1 MNRRRLLTGGLATIV
16 VAVGAAHSPMSALD
30 SPFLGA
36 SPRRTLGALFEVM
49 LPDPA
54 AAERLADGVDAFLI
68 TEDPLLSADL
78 RMALVALEHGGL
90 VRFSRLSP
98 EGRTRRLKAWET
110 SPVGVKRQI
119 VQALRKVAMF
129 TFYADP
135 ASWEAIGY
143 EGPWV

>member
-1 MNRRRLLTGGLATIV
+1 MDRRRLLTGGLATLV
-16 VAVGAAHSPMSALD
+16 VALGASHSPMSALD
-30 SPFLGA
+30 SPFLGS

-49 LPDPA
+49 LPDA
-54 AAERLADGVDAFLI
+54 TAAERLADGVDTFLLG
-68 TEDPLLSADL
+68 EDPLLAADL
-78 RMALVALEHGGL
+78 RMALVTLEHGGL

-98 EGRTRRLKAWET
+98 EARTRRLQAWET

-119 VQALRKVAMF
+119 VQALRKVTMF